1 VQRAGGA
8 IVRCRTVPE
17 LFERSFLARAQ
28 SEALRFRGADGS
40 WTGITYAELDRLA
53 ERLARG
59 LIAKGITRGD
69 RVAIIS
75 DSRPE
80 WTLCDIALARVGAVS
95 VPLYHVST
103 AAECEYVVRHSGA
116 RMLIVETSEHL
127 AIGEALQ
134 SGSSALKEIVAI
146 EPEPAGD
153 HMTLATLDE
162 LGEQIQQA
170 DQPLPDIAP
179 DDLFTIIYTSGT
191 TGAPKGCMH
200 THATYVAA
208 MQMTAAIGAIVES
221 DVSYLYLPLAHV
233 FGREVQSLTLA
244 VGGCLAFFG
253 GDRTNVMEELSIIRP
268 TFFASVPRLYEKIY
282 TLARAKLERG
292 GQGLSCAQLQQLLGA
307 RLEGQAVASGFENGA
322 CQMVR
327 ELFGGRL
334 REAWSGAAPIASE
347 VLEFLFACGVPIY
360 EGYGLTE
367 TAAACTLGTRG
378 SVRLGAVGRALPGF
392 KTLIIDHEIRLC
404 GPSLFTGYYRDPQ
417 ASSAVLDDGWF
428 RTGDLG
434 SIDDDGFLTITGR
447 LKDVIITAGGKNI
460 APAPL
465 ENEVRRSPYVEEIVV
480 VGDRRPHLTALVVPD
495 LAAVQ
500 ERVDRRSIASETVG
514 GGRQALNAHDLI
526 EEVIAKANES
536 RPRWAQVRS
545 FSLLSAPLS
554 QEYGELTPTGK
565 VRRGVV
571 AERHGRAIDAM
582 YARLTN

>member
-1 VQRAGGA
+1 
-8 IVRCRTVPE
+8 
-17 LFERSFLARAQ
+17 LFEQSFRARAQ

-40 WTGITYAELDRLA
+40 WTGITYAELDHRA

-59 LIAKGITRGD
+59 LMANGITHGD
-69 RVAIIS
+69 RVALIS

-134 SGSSALKEIVAI
+134 RESPELTEIVAI
-146 EPEPAGD
+146 ESELAGD
-153 HMTLATLDE
+153 HMTLATLAE
-162 LGEQIQQA
+162 LGEQFQQA
-170 DQPLPDIAP
+170 GRPLAEIAP

-191 TGAPKGCMH
+191 TGPPKGCMH

-221 DVSYLYLPLAHV
+221 DLSYLYLPLAHV

-253 GDRTNVMEELSIIRP
+253 GDRKNVMEELSQIRP

-282 TLARAKLERG
+282 TLARAELERG
-292 GQGLSCAQLQQLLGA
+292 GQELSCAQLRQLLGA
-307 RLEGQAVASGFENGA
+307 RLEGRAVAAGLEGGA
-322 CQMVR
+322 CQTVR
-327 ELFGGRL
+327 EFFGGCL
-334 REAWSGAAPIASE
+334 REAWSGAAPIASD

-392 KTLIIDHEIRLC
+392 KMLAVDQEVRLC

-417 ASSAVLDDGWF
+417 ASSAVLDGGWF

-434 SIDDDGFLTITGR
+434 AIDDDGFLTITGR

-480 VGDRRPHLTALVVPD
+480 VGDRRPYLTALVVPD

-500 ERVDRRSIASETVG
+500 EQFSHPSIVTESIG
-514 GGRQALNAHDLI
+514 CGRAQALNVDRLAHNLI
-526 EEVIAKANES
+526 EGVIAKTNES

-545 FSLLSAPLS
+545 FSLLPVALS
-554 QEYGELTPTGK
+554 QESGELTPTGK

-571 AERHGRAIDAM
+571 AERHRRVIDAM
-582 YARLTN
+582 YGPS

>member
-1 VQRAGGA
+1 VS
-8 IVRCRTVPE
+8 CKTVPE
-17 LFERSFLARAQ
+17 LFERSFRVRAQ

-40 WTGITYAELDRLA
+40 WTGITYAELDRRA

-59 LIAKGITRGD
+59 LIATGIAHGD
-69 RVAIIS
+69 RVAIIC

-80 WTLCDIALARVGAVS
+80 WTLCDIALARAGAVS

-103 AAECEYVVRHSGA
+103 AAECDYVVRHSGA

-134 SGSSALKEIVAI
+134 RGSSELEQIVAI

-153 HMTLATLDE
+153 HMTLATLAE
-162 LGEQIQQA
+162 LGGQIQQA
-170 DQPLPDIAP
+170 DRRLPKIAP

-221 DVSYLYLPLAHV
+221 DLSYLYLPLSHV

-244 VGGCLAFFG
+244 VGGCLALFG
-253 GDRTNVMEELSIIRP
+253 GDRTKVIEELSLIKP

-282 TLARAKLERG
+282 TLARAELERG
-292 GQGLSCAQLQQLLGA
+292 GQALSRAQLQQLLEA
-307 RLEGQAVASGFENGA
+307 RLEGRAVASELEQGA
-322 CQMVR
+322 CQTVR

-334 REAWSGAAPIASE
+334 REAWSGASPVASE
-347 VLEFLFACGVPIY
+347 ALEFLFACGVPVY
-360 EGYGLTE
+360 EGYGMTE

-378 SVRLGAVGRALPGF
+378 SVRLGAAGRALPGF
-392 KTLIIDHEIRLC
+392 KTLIVDQEVRLC
-404 GPSLFTGYYRDPQ
+404 GPSVFTGYYRDPQ
-417 ASSAVLDDGWF
+417 ASSAVLDGGWL

-447 LKDVIITAGGKNI
+447 LKDIIITAGGKTI
-460 APAPL
+460 VPAPL
-465 ENEVRRSPYVEEIVV
+465 EQEIRRSPYVEEVVV
-480 VGDRRPHLTALVVPD
+480 VGDRRPYLAALVVAD
-495 LAAVQ
+495 FAAVQ
-500 ERVDRRSIASETVG
+500 KQLGRRPTATETI
-514 GGRQALNAHDLI
+514 GRDEAQALTADRLAHELI
-526 EEVIAKANES
+526 QEVIAKANES
-536 RPRWAQVRS
+536 RSRWAQIRR

-554 QEYGELTPTGK
+554 QESGELTPTGK

-571 AERHGRAIDAM
+571 VERHGRAIDAM
-582 YARLTN
+582 YAPSSM

>member
-1 VQRAGGA
+1 
-8 IVRCRTVPE
+8 
-17 LFERSFLARAQ
+17 LFERSFRACAQ
-28 SEALRFRGADGS
+28 SEALRFRGTDGS
-40 WTGITYAELDRLA
+40 WTGITYAELDRHA

-59 LIAKGITRGD
+59 LIANGITHGD

-103 AAECEYVVRHSGA
+103 AEECEYVVRHSGA

-127 AIGEALQ
+127 AIGEVLQ
-134 SGSSALKEIVAI
+134 RESSELKEIVTI
-146 EPEPAGD
+146 EPELAGD
-153 HMTLATLDE
+153 HMTLATLAE
-162 LGEQIQQA
+162 LGEQFQQA
-170 DQPLPDIAP
+170 DRALSEIAP

-191 TGAPKGCMH
+191 TGPPKGCMH
-200 THATYVAA
+200 THGTYVAA
-208 MQMTAAIGAIVES
+208 IQMTAEIGAIVES
-221 DVSYLYLPLAHV
+221 DLSYLYLPLAHV

-253 GDRTNVMEELSIIRP
+253 GDRTNVMEELSQIRP

-282 TLARAKLERG
+282 TLARAELERG
-292 GQGLSCAQLQQLLGA
+292 GQGFSCAQLQQLLGA
-307 RLEGQAVASGFENGA
+307 RLEGRAVASGLEEGP

-392 KTLIIDHEIRLC
+392 KTLTVDQEVRLW
-404 GPSLFTGYYRDPQ
+404 GPSLFTGYYRDPH
-417 ASSAVLDDGWF
+417 ASSAVLDGGWF

-434 SIDDDGFLTITGR
+434 AIDDDGFLTITGR

-465 ENEVRRSPYVEEIVV
+465 ENEVRRSPYVEEVVV
-480 VGDRRPHLTALVVPD
+480 VGDQRPYLTALVVPD

-500 ERVDRRSIASETVG
+500 EHLGHLSIATETI
-514 GGRQALNAHDLI
+514 GRGRAQALNGGRLAHDLI
-526 EEVIAKANES
+526 EGVIAKANES
-536 RPRWAQVRS
+536 HPRWAQVRS

-554 QEYGELTPTGK
+554 QESGELTPTGK

-571 AERHGRAIDAM
+571 AERYRRVIDAM
-582 YARLTN
+582 YAPS